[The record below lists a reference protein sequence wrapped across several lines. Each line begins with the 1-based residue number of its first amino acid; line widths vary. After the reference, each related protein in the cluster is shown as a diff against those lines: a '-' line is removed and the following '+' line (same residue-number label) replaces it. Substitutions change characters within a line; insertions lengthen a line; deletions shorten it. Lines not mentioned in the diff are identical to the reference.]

1 MNNWWQKIYFGN
13 TLEDWV
19 TAIAVIL
26 FGFVLLR
33 LIKKTVLFRIKKWT
47 EKTATSIDDF
57 ILAGVEKSVFPMLY
71 VFFVYT
77 GISFLTITTKWMHRI
92 SAALWV
98 FVMFFILRI
107 ITSGVKYFIFSAL
120 KEKENSEVRQ
130 KQANG
135 LIVILNFCIYV
146 IGFIFL
152 LDNLGYNMG
161 TLIAG
166 LGIGGIAIALAAQTI
181 LGDLF
186 SYFVI
191 FFDKPFEVGD
201 FIIVDDKLGVV
212 EYIGIKTTRVRN
224 LGGEQIVFSNKDL
237 TNSRLHNFGRMQK
250 RRVVFKIGVIYQ
262 TSSEKLKMVPEMVKN
277 IILKQE
283 DVTFDRGHFMSFG
296 NFSLD
301 FEFVYYILSAD
312 YTLYMNK
319 HQAILLDIFES
330 FEKEKIEFAYPT
342 QTLFV
347 EGQSESN
354 SKNQLSGKSED
365 ALTRN

>member
-1 MNNWWQKIYFGN
+1 MNNWWQEIYFGN
-13 TLEDWV
+13 TLKDWI
-19 TAIAVIL
+19 TATAVIL
-26 FGFVLLR
+26 FGFILLR
-33 LIKKTVLFRIKKWT
+33 IIKKTVLSRLKKWT
-47 EKTATSIDDF
+47 SKTATSIDDF
-57 ILAGVEKSVFPMLY
+57 IVAGVEKSVFPLLY
-71 VFFVYT
+71 VFFVYS
-77 GISFLTITTKWMHRI
+77 GIGFLNIPERWMHRI

-98 FVMFFILRI
+98 VVMFFILRI
-107 ITSGVKYFIFSAL
+107 ITSGVRYFIFSAL
-120 KEKENSEVRQ
+120 KEKDKSEVRQ
-130 KQANG
+130 KQAGG

-146 IGFIFL
+146 VGFIFL

-201 FIIVDDKLGVV
+201 FIIVDDKLGVI

-237 TNSRLHNFGRMQK
+237 TNSRLHNFGRMEK
-250 RRVVFKIGVIYQ
+250 RRVVFKLGVVYQ
-262 TSSEKLKMVPEMVKN
+262 TSAEKIKRIPEIVKN

-283 DVTFDRGHFMSFG
+283 DITFDRGHFFAFG
-296 NFSLD
+296 NSSLD
-301 FEFVYYILSAD
+301 FEFVYYILTPD
-312 YTLYMNK
+312 YTIYMNK
-319 HQAILLDIFES
+319 HQAILLDIFEA

-342 QTLFV
+342 QTLFI
-347 EGQSESN
+347 EGQSTASDN
-354 SKNQLSGKSED
+354 KLSHKSED
-365 ALTRN
+365 ALTHN

>member
-1 MNNWWQKIYFGN
+1 MDNWWQKVYFGN
-13 TLEDWV
+13 SLQDWI
-19 TAIAVIL
+19 TAIGVIL
-26 FGFVLLR
+26 VGFILLR
-33 LIKKTVLFRIKKWT
+33 IIKKTVLSWLKKWASR
-47 EKTATSIDDF
+47 TATSIDDF
-57 ILAGVEKSVFPMLY
+57 LVGGVEKSIFPLLY

-77 GISFLTITTKWMHRI
+77 GIGFLTIPEKWSHRI

-98 FVMFFILRI
+98 VVMFFILRI
-107 ITSGVKYFIFSAL
+107 VTSGVRFFIFSAL
-120 KEKENSEVRQ
+120 KEKDNSDVRQ
-130 KQANG
+130 KQAGG

-201 FIIVDDKLGVV
+201 FIIVDDKLGVI

-237 TNSRLHNFGRMQK
+237 TNSRLHNFGRMEK
-250 RRVVFKIGVIYQ
+250 RRVVFKIGVVYQ
-262 TSSEKLKMVPEMVKN
+262 TPAEKIKMIPELVKN

-283 DVTFDRGHFMSFG
+283 DITFDRGHFMNFG
-296 NFSLD
+296 NSSLD

-312 YTLYMNK
+312 YTTYMNK
-319 HQAILLDIFES
+319 HQAILLDIFEA
-330 FEKEKIEFAYPT
+330 FEKENIDFAYPT
-342 QTLFV
+342 QTLFI
-347 EGQSESN
+347 EGQKAGSDNKVST
-354 SKNQLSGKSED
+354 KSED